1 MKLQSNMLL
10 KNLIKNCPTDLGKI
24 KVNGLSSDSRTLKK
38 GNLFFAIKGSKYD
51 GNKYAKEALKKGAC
65 AVICN
70 RKKKNHKN
78 IFKKNVLE
86 SLIFACKKYY
96 RKKPRNIIAVTG
108 TNGKSSVADFFHQF
122 LTLNKTP
129 VASIG
134 TLGVKIKNFKTL
146 NLTSPDIITLHK
158 TLEKIKKL
166 KIENVI
172 IEASSHGLV
181 QKRLYGLTF
190 KIGIFTNF
198 TQDHLDYHKT
208 MKKYLNAKLLLFSK
222 LMKKNSYIITNK
234 NLSVF
239 NKVRNIAIK
248 KNIKI
253 KLSNNFFDDNLS
265 KEIKLVGEF
274 QRQNLEM
281 SALASQILGISQNKI
296 FKKVDK
302 IKSLRGRLELIKEL
316 PNFSKVF
323 VDYAHTPDA
332 IETVLNAL
340 IKKYKNNITLVFG
353 CGGER
358 DKNKRGKMG
367 KIANKLCNKI
377 YITDDN
383 PRNEN
388 PKKIR
393 AQIKK
398 YVNKNKL
405 IEIGNRSNAIKH
417 AIKTS
422 APNEIILISGKGHET
437 YQDYGKKIYK
447 ISDSK
452 VIKKVK
458 LKKNKFKKKQ
468 IDLMH
473 NKKILEKLLSSK
485 INKSFLGVSI
495 NSKTIKKNNLFIPI
509 KGKYKDGHTFI
520 PEALKKKAAFSVSS
534 NKKIK
539 NLKGKI
545 FSTSS
550 TNNFLNNLAKKKRL
564 NSSASII
571 AVTGSSGKTSVKEIL
586 GKYLKIFGNTYY
598 SPRSFNNRY
607 GVPLSI
613 CNLEK
618 SHKFGVFEIGMSKAG
633 EINALSKIVKPHVG
647 IITNIAEAHIENF
660 KDLDGIAQAKAEI
673 IDNISDNGFLIID
686 RDGKYYKYFET
697 MAKKK
702 SLTII
707 SFGFSKKANIRIT
720 QIKNIKDNKKITLKI
735 FNKKYSLLF
744 KKGHIKNILILLA
757 VLKSLNLKIDKIQ
770 NKIKNIEI
778 LEGRGK
784 VSRVRYKNI
793 KFNLIDESYNANP
806 LSMKESII
814 NFSKIKTKKTNK
826 YLLLGDM
833 LELGKKT
840 NELHKNLSPF
850 VNNSNIKKL
859 FIHGKKIMKMYKKVK
874 KNKQG
879 NILQH
884 KSDFK
889 DTILPIIQN
898 NDYLMIKGSNA
909 TGLHEIS
916 KKLIKGKYNA
926 F

>member
-10 KNLIKNCPTDLGKI
+10 KNLIKNCPINLGII
-24 KVNGLSSDSRTLKK
+24 KVKGLSSDTRTLKK
-38 GNLFFAIKGSKYD
+38 GDLFFAIKGIKYD
-51 GNKYAKEALKKGAC
+51 GNKYIEEAFKKGAC
-65 AVICN
+65 AVICSRN
-70 RKKKNHKN
+70 KKNSRIIVKKN
-78 IFKKNVLE
+78 ILK
-86 SLIFACKKYY
+86 SLTFACKTYY
-96 RKKPRNIIAVTG
+96 KKKPRNIIAVTG
-108 TNGKSSVADFFHQF
+108 TNGKSSVADFFHQL
-122 LTLNKTP
+122 LTLNKIP

-134 TLGVKIKNFKTL
+134 TLGVKIKKFKTL

-166 KIENVI
+166 KIDNVI

-181 QKRLYGLTF
+181 QKRLDGLKF
-190 KIGIFTNF
+190 KIGIFTNLS
-198 TQDHLDYHKT
+198 QDHLDYHKT
-208 MKKYLNAKLLLFSK
+208 MKKYLNAKLLLFTK
-222 LMKKNSYIITNK
+222 LMKKNSYIIINK

-253 KLSNNFFDDNLS
+253 KISNNFFTDNLS

-281 SALASQILGISQNKI
+281 SAIASLISGIPQKKIFNKI
-296 FKKVDK
+296 SRVKNLK
-302 IKSLRGRLELIKEL
+302 GRLELIKEL
-316 PNFSKVF
+316 PNLSKVF

-332 IETVLNAL
+332 IETVLNTL
-340 IKKYKNNITLVFG
+340 IKIYKNNITLVFG

-367 KIANKLCNKI
+367 KIANKFCNKI

-393 AQIKK
+393 DQIKK

-417 AIKTS
+417 AIRTS
-422 APNEIILISGKGHET
+422 KPNEIILISGKGHESH
-437 YQDYGKKIYK
+437 QDYGKKIYK

-452 VIKKVK
+452 IIKKIKLNKKK
-458 LKKNKFKKKQ
+458 LKKKEINF
-468 IDLMH
+468 MH
-473 NKKILEKLLSSK
+473 NKEILEKLFLSK
-485 INKSFLGVSI
+485 LNKSFLGVSI
-495 NSKTIKKNNLFIPI
+495 NSKTVKKNNLFIPI
-509 KGKYKDGHTFI
+509 KGKYKDGHAYI
-520 PEALKKKAAFSVSS
+520 PEALKKNAALSVSS
-534 NKKIK
+534 NKKVR
-539 NLKGKI
+539 NFKGKI
-545 FSTSS
+545 LHTPN
-550 TNNFLNNLAKKKRL
+550 TKNFLNNLAMEKRL

-571 AVTGSSGKTSVKEIL
+571 AVTGSSGKSSVKEIL
-586 GKYLKIFGNTYY
+586 GKYLKVFGDTYY
-598 SPRSFNNRY
+598 SPRSFNNEY

-618 SHKFGVFEIGMSKAG
+618 SHKFGVFEIGMSKSG

-647 IITNIAEAHIENF
+647 IITNVAEAHIENF
-660 KDLDGIAQAKAEI
+660 KDLNGIARAKAEI
-673 IDNISDNGFLIID
+673 IDNISDNGFLVID
-686 RDGKYYKYFET
+686 RDGKYFKYFEKI
-697 MAKKK
+697 AQKKG
-702 SLTII
+702 LIII
-707 SFGFSKKANIRIT
+707 SFGFSEKANIRVT
-720 QIKNIKDNKKITLKI
+720 KVKNIKDNKKITVNI
-735 FNKKYSLLF
+735 FNKKYNLLL
-744 KKGHIKNILILLA
+744 KKGYVKNILILLA
-757 VLKSLNLKIDKIQ
+757 VLKILNLKIDKIQ

-784 VSRVRYKNI
+784 VSRVRYKNV

-814 NFSKIKTKKTNK
+814 NFSRIKTKKTNK

-840 NELHKNLSPF
+840 NELHKNLTPF
-850 VNNSNIKKL
+850 VNNSDIKKL
-859 FIHGKKIMKMYKKVK
+859 FIHGKKIMKMYKNIK

-889 DTILPIIQN
+889 DTILPIIRN

-909 TGLHEIS
+909 TGLHQIS